1 MNQDIIYTKSD
12 LIELFHQLN
21 IKSGSS
27 VCLQFNQKGFSR
39 VAGGAETVIDALMT
53 VVTSGGCVFMPSF
66 TRSILD
72 PACQKG
78 IPYDR
83 WDDVRRE
90 LKGFDKKR
98 TPCDNEAADLFLKMS
113 SVKRSSH
120 PVYSFAY
127 WGTYPAAILKQPMD
141 FPISFTG
148 VLKPLM
154 KESALNL
161 LIGEDPGNSVMLEP
175 LAKTLQKERTIVQRA
190 IVRTGNTHQMK
201 AFLTT
206 EADEPVKRELINML
220 ECTAIP
226 EAKIYKISLEDT
238 GSINNSAI

>member
-27 VCLQFNQKGFSR
+27 VCLQFNKHGFNW

-53 VVTSGGCVFMPSF
+53 VVTSGGCVFMPTF
-66 TRSILD
+66 TTSELD
-72 PACQKG
+72 PACQKQ
-78 IPYDR
+78 IPYER

-90 LKGFDKKR
+90 AKGFDKKR

-120 PVYSFAY
+120 PIYSFAY
-127 WGTYPAAILKQPMD
+127 WGTYPSAVLKQDSD
-141 FPISFTG
+141 FPISFST

-154 KESALNL
+154 KENALNL
-161 LIGEDPGNSVMLEP
+161 IMGESPLKSVLLEP
-175 LAKTLQKERTIVQRA
+175 LAKTLQKDRTIVQRA
-190 IVRTGNTHQMK
+190 IVRKGNTHQMK

-206 EADEPVKRELINML
+206 EADNSVKIELIKML
-220 ECTAIP
+220 ECTGIP

-238 GSINNSAI
+238 GSINKPAI